1 MKMSRLVKL
10 VFECTVRCDPDYA
23 DDLGRDIVSDIRN
36 EWSNG
41 VDYLDWR
48 FVKSER
54 VKE

>member
-1 MKMSRLVKL
+1 MSELVKL
-10 VFECTVRCDPDYA
+10 VFECVVECNPEYA
-23 DDLGRDIVSDIRN
+23 DDLGNDIAQDILN

-48 FVKSER
+48 FVKSEE

>member
-1 MKMSRLVKL
+1 MVNLVKL
-10 VFECTVRCDPDYA
+10 VFECTVRCNPNYA
-23 DDLGRDIVSDIRN
+23 DDLGKDIVSDIRN

>member
-1 MKMSRLVKL
+1 MVQLVRL
-10 VFECTVRCDPDYA
+10 VFECVVECNFEYA
-23 DDLGRDIVSDIRN
+23 DDLGKDIAYDILN